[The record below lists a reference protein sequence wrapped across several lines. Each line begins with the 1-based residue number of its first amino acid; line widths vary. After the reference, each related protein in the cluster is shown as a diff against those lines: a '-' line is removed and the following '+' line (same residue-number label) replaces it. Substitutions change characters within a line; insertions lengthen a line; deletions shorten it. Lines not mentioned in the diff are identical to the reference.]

1 MPNSLLLIDCSR
13 ALTPEMVYDLIEEKL
28 REKAFGDISSMALE
42 AALADAR
49 EAILAQVQSRSDA
62 LKAELLMNHKD
73 GVGALK
79 RQVDSRLQDFANS
92 IRETR

>member
-1 MPNSLLLIDCSR
+1 
-13 ALTPEMVYDLIEEKL
+13 MVYDLIEEKL
-28 REKAFGDISSMALE
+28 REKAFGDISSAVLETALS
-42 AALADAR
+42 DSR
-49 EAILAQVQSRSDA
+49 EAILAQVQSRTEA
-62 LKAELLMNHKD
+62 LKAELLMCQRD